1 MAGIL
6 EKKFFERFI
15 DEYNS
20 LDSQD
25 YSSLLD
31 LIRRVVKDTLGKS
44 RSGILLALEDFGYD
58 SEGYITGYHRIGT
71 NEIYLN
77 RNLLQIMRNDEIPE
91 AHFKAYLFHLLLHK
105 YIHSIGI
112 IDEEKT
118 RMLTRKITIELFGKT
133 HPVTKIA
140 IFGCDALFPYSF
152 YQGHF
157 DPEEHIP
164 MNVKFIQLHHQDS
177 RLTYI

>member
-1 MAGIL
+1 VTNT
-6 EKKFFERFI
+6 FFKEFI
-15 DEYNS
+15 DEYNR

-31 LIRRVVKDTLGKS
+31 LIRRVVNDSLGKS
-44 RSGILLALEDFGYD
+44 RSGILLGLEDFGYD
-58 SEGYITGYHRIGT
+58 SEGFITGYHRIGT

-77 RNLLQIMRNDEIPE
+77 RNLLQIMKDDNIPE

-118 RMLTRKITIELFGKT
+118 RHLTRKITIELFGKK

-152 YQGHF
+152 FQGHF

-164 MNVKFIQLHHQDS
+164 IQVKFVQLHHHDS
-177 RLTYI
+177 RLTYS

>member
-1 MAGIL
+1 MR
-6 EKKFFERFI
+6 ESSFKSFI
-15 DEYNS
+15 DEYNVI
-20 LDSQD
+20 DSQD

-31 LIRRVVKDTLGKS
+31 LIRRIVRDTLGKS

-58 SEGYITGYHRIGT
+58 SEGFIAGYHRIGT

-77 RNLLQIMRNDEIPE
+77 RSLLQIMKDDKIPE

-105 YIHSIGI
+105 FIHSIGVI
-112 IDEEKT
+112 EEEKT
-118 RMLTRKITIELFGKT
+118 HMLTRKITIEIFGKT

-164 MNVKFIQLHHQDS
+164 MKVSFVKLNHHDS